1 MKKLIFL
8 IPILLILACSEH
20 QIYFSGSV
28 GIYPDRIFWA
38 FIENPP
44 PDFGIVDDAKVIL
57 DSIYRIP
64 YDGEKYGYY
73 KEGIYSLTYNSIHTV
88 QVEVKDK
95 ENIYGTAE
103 IPSYF
108 TIDIYSLGDSLYVEW
123 THADS
128 LETQPDIWR
137 VIITQQQ
144 DTIYNRNYNREENT
158 IMVYP
163 IASFNEIEAIIEAIR
178 YGDLSGDYGSSIF
191 AGIVRRK
198 KSL

>member
-1 MKKLIFL
+1 MKKLFFL

-28 GIYPDRIFWA
+28 GIYPDRIFWV
-38 FIENPP
+38 FLEYPP
-44 PDFGIVDDAKVIL
+44 PDFGFVENAKVIL
-57 DSIYRIP
+57 DSTTRIP
-64 YDGEKYGYY
+64 FDGERGGYY
-73 KEGIYSLTYNSIHTV
+73 KDGIYSLTHNSLHTV
-88 QVEVKDK
+88 QVEVEDK
-95 ENIYGTAE
+95 EDIFGTAE

-144 DTIYNRNYNREENT
+144 DTIYNRIHNQEGNT

-178 YGDLSGDYGSSIF
+178 YGDLSGADGSSIF
-191 AGIVRRK
+191 AGVVRRK